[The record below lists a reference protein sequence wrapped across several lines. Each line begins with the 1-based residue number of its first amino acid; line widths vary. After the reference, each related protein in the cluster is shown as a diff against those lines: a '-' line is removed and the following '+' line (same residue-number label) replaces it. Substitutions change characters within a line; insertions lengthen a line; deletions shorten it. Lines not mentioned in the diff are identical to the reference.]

1 MARARGVA
9 HKVPGAAESAI
20 AVLVQGVW
28 MTMSELESDRAL
40 QRYYL
45 NEIHLL
51 GGLCAGFNALTLQT
65 IWTMYPF
72 PLCMRII
79 LDEHLSQ
86 ELRGGYCV
94 LVRHLYVQPQP

>member
-1 MARARGVA
+1 LTLALTLTLIST
-9 HKVPGAAESAI
+9 PSLPLTI
-20 AVLVQGVW
+20 AVLVQGAW
-28 MTMSELESDRAL
+28 MTMCELESDHAL

-72 PLCMRII
+72 PLK
-79 LDEHLSQ
+79 
-86 ELRGGYCV
+86 
-94 LVRHLYVQPQP
+94 P